1 LEWIFDTLDGSP
13 IQSSPAIGADGTV
26 YIAST
31 DGNLY
36 AVTNGILK
44 WQLAPSGY
52 QFISSPAVAADG
64 TVYIG
69 STDDNV
75 YAITNGG
82 VKWVFPTG
90 NQVISSPAIAA
101 NGGVYIG
108 SEDGYLYSLPGSAEL
123 AGSAWSMFHENPA
136 RTGATPNPSCS
147 GGASLVAFPN
157 NPSFPNSGQ
166 FRFNISGTHGSSW
179 VVFASSNLTDWSI
192 TDSVSLDATDG
203 HASFTDPNIDGFT
216 NRFYELQSG
225 NFCSQVIGFINLTI
239 PPGTNLIANQLYQVN
254 DGDYPQNTANGW
266 LGFLN
271 NNNSYPYPPDQTE
284 ILKWN
289 GQGFDSDAY
298 NANYFDWVP
307 NGDATLLPG
316 EAAFIINPTSSSVTI
331 PFVGL
336 VLQGLSANPIVAGTN
351 YVSSIL
357 PEAGRIQSD
366 LGYNPKNGDEVRLW
380 NGSSFSTHTYTGSG
394 WSSGEPMLSVGQGFV
409 LAASKTNLWHQPL
422 SACQSGT
429 FCFCGATG
437 TRVGDFGWFLG
448 FATKLN

>member
-1 LEWIFDTLDGSP
+1 MAANGSAVYVASLNGTLYALNTTNRAVLWSNQLGNPMVASPAVSASDGTVYAATFNPYNWPNALFAFNPLTGATNWSFQTDDWPNGDGSPIDSSPAVGPDCTIYFLAMSGNLYAVSPNGTLQWFFPLPAAYYPASSPAIGEDGTIYVGSRDGYLYAISPDGTLEWIFDTLDGSP

-192 TDSVSLDATDG
+192 TDSVLVGCNGRSCLF
-203 HASFTDPNIDGFT
+203 H
-216 NRFYELQSG
+216 R
-225 NFCSQVIGFINLTI
+225 SQ
-239 PPGTNLIANQLYQVN
+239 
-254 DGDYPQNTANGW
+254 
-266 LGFLN
+266 
-271 NNNSYPYPPDQTE
+271 
-284 ILKWN
+284 
-289 GQGFDSDAY
+289 
-298 NANYFDWVP
+298 
-307 NGDATLLPG
+307 
-316 EAAFIINPTSSSVTI
+316 
-331 PFVGL
+331 
-336 VLQGLSANPIVAGTN
+336 
-351 YVSSIL
+351 
-357 PEAGRIQSD
+357 
-366 LGYNPKNGDEVRLW
+366 
-380 NGSSFSTHTYTGSG
+380 H
-394 WSSGEPMLSVGQGFV
+394 
-409 LAASKTNLWHQPL
+409 
-422 SACQSGT
+422 
-429 FCFCGATG
+429 
-437 TRVGDFGWFLG
+437 
-448 FATKLN
+448 